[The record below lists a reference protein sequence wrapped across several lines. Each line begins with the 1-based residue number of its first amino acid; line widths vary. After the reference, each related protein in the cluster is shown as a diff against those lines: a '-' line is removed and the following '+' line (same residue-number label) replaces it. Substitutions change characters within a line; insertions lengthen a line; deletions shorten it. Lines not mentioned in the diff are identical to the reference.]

1 MCCIFFIYREGKIFF
16 FKIMIIMYVYDD
28 DGRKILYSFYYFFF
42 CFEFLLSC
50 NVEIIV
56 CVIDFDVVLCMF

>member
-1 MCCIFFIYREGKIFF
+1 
-16 FKIMIIMYVYDD
+16 MYVYDD
-28 DGRKILYSFYYFFF
+28 YGRKILYSFYYFFF

>member
-1 MCCIFFIYREGKIFF
+1 MCCIFFIYMEGKIFLK
-16 FKIMIIMYVYDD
+16 KIMIIMYVYDD